1 MKKMPILV
9 SSFLILSSILLTPDC
24 ATITRRS
31 KQRIPVTSDLVGATV
46 IVNGVQ
52 QGVTP
57 LEIRLGRKE
66 KGQVIRIE
74 SPGYNPF
81 EIRLH
86 RRMSGGPIAGNVL
99 IGLIPGVVPSVAYNM
114 EHDEDENVSTMSYLI
129 WMLSAAACGAV
140 LTAIDSGGSGYE
152 LNPRDLTVTLSKA
165 DGALRVDTMFLN
177 PDEFPN
183 VKWIRVHR
191 DGARVKTEKD
201 DE

>member
-1 MKKMPILV
+1 M
-9 SSFLILSSILLTPDC
+9 
-24 ATITRRS
+24 
-31 KQRIPVTSDLVGATV
+31 TSDPLGATV
-46 IVNGVQ
+46 IVNGVR

-57 LEIRLGRKE
+57 LEIRLARKE

-81 EIRLH
+81 EIRP
-86 RRMSGGPIAGNVL
+86 RRKMSGGPIAGNVL
-99 IGLIPGVVPSVAYNM
+99 IGLIPGIVPAVAYNF
-114 EHDEDENVSTMSYLI
+114 EHDEDPNVGTMTILI

-165 DGALRVDTMFLN
+165 DGTLRVDTMFLN
-177 PDEFPN
+177 PDEFRN

-191 DGARVKTEKD
+191 D
-201 DE
+201 